1 MTLVFP
7 PASGKTVRIELT
19 GPPRDLDSFGN
30 IIEITGKKD
39 LDSGQ
44 NEQKGILNIVE
55 VEIYSSKGAG
65 VNNQ

>member
-1 MTLVFP
+1 M
-7 PASGKTVRIELT
+7 
-19 GPPRDLDSFGN
+19 DSFGN